1 MIDINTMLQC
11 LIIGMLFIFYL
22 MGYMVGCLK
31 SIQNGASQNETRPQ
45 SFFDRNRQE
54 QQQGIPYDQFVR
66 EILTA
71 TGSNKEQQLGGI
83 AIDERKIV
91 TDIKTDGMQKK
102 YEELGETKTSNEDI
116 SGSVN
121 KLKGMKR

>member
-54 QQQGIPYDQFVR
+54 QQQG
-66 EILTA
+66 
-71 TGSNKEQQLGGI
+71 GI

-102 YEELGETKTSNEDI
+102 YEEFGETKTSNEDI

>member
-11 LIIGMLFIFYL
+11 LIVGMLFMFYL

-54 QQQGIPYDQFVR
+54 SKSSGAI
-66 EILTA
+66 E
-71 TGSNKEQQLGGI
+71 
-83 AIDERKIV
+83 IDERKIV

-121 KLKGMKR
+121 KLKGLKR

>member
-54 QQQGIPYDQFVR
+54 QQQG
-66 EILTA
+66 
-71 TGSNKEQQLGGI
+71 GI

>member
-1 MIDINTMLQC
+1 
-11 LIIGMLFIFYL
+11 MLFIFYL

-54 QQQGIPYDQFVR
+54 QQQ
-66 EILTA
+66 
-71 TGSNKEQQLGGI
+71 GGI